1 MGNIWLFL
9 VLWVGGIFEFWAG
22 VCYNEERVFEG
33 DGMMDFWAS
42 GVLWNRELAAGLEQ
56 KDLIPLIKEFGLAG
70 FEVRPF
76 WGADPLAEAREL
88 AELARAAGLGLT
100 YAGVEPILGSSLER
114 TVEQLRAMNQSIEIA
129 SILGSPVLRVNV
141 DGQADWSLLENQ
153 AIVEAWGH
161 LIEWAR
167 LKGVQLVL
175 ENPPDRRAGSI
186 EKIGLLLAVV
196 PTLQLTFDTG
206 NWVIA
211 GEHPVAAWEA
221 FSDRIGY
228 LHLKDVRFLG
238 SGDFSHCRPGMG
250 GIDFHGLLEKIY
262 ESYEGP
268 AVLEFASQ
276 EAPDVEIRKALTY
289 LQG

>member
-1 MGNIWLFL
+1 MWRG
-9 VLWVGGIFEFWAG
+9 WVFEFWAG

-33 DGMMDFWAS
+33 DKRMYFWAS
-42 GVLWNRELAAGLEQ
+42 AVLWGRELSAGMKQ
-56 KDLIPLIKEFGLAG
+56 KELIPLIKEFGLAG
-70 FEVRPF
+70 LEVRPF
-76 WGADPLAEAREL
+76 WGSDPLAEAQEL

-129 SILGSPVLRVNV
+129 CALGSSVLRVNV
-141 DGQADWSLLENQ
+141 DGDAEWSLLENQ

-161 LIEWAR
+161 LSEWAR

-186 EKIGLLLAVV
+186 EKIGLLLAAV
-196 PTLQLTFDTG
+196 PRLQLTFDTG

-221 FSDRIGY
+221 FSNRIGY

-238 SGDFSHCRPGMG
+238 NGDFAHCRPGFG
-250 GIDFHGLLEKIY
+250 GIDFKGLLEKIY

-276 EAPDVEIRKALTY
+276 EAPDVEIRKALAY